1 MLKKNINIREIA
13 KLAGVS
19 ATAVSYALKGDPLS
33 KLSQEKRRHILEVCA
48 EYHYHPNEN
57 TRRMF
62 SRKANTAA
70 IFFPP
75 GIGNTGMSYVDQN
88 FSCCLIGAQSELAAR
103 GMDLL
108 LIETNADFIREKRYL
123 RLIRG
128 GLLDGILLWGTL
140 AEDTYLDDVL
150 KEKLPL
156 VMLQADLGKTPTVTS
171 DDYGGAGKLA
181 EEALRLGH
189 RKIAVVPAVL
199 TSLFGQR
206 FLAGVCDAL
215 KAAGITPFL
224 TSVSG
229 FDDRIAQSAVSEIL
243 ERAPETTCIM
253 TASDVAAWGCIRELS
268 RRGRKVPDTMSV
280 TGAGGFYLGSLL
292 QVDSFRI
299 PSYRIGREGSRL
311 LCELIEEK
319 GTPESILLPADRVPG
334 DTLRKPAESWQYKS

>member
-1 MLKKNINIREIA
+1 MLKKSVNIREIA

-48 EYHYHPNEN
+48 KYHYHPNEN

-75 GIGNTGMSYVDQN
+75 VIGNACMTYVDQN

-108 LIETNADFIREKRYL
+108 LIETNEDFIREKRYL

-140 AEDTYLDDVL
+140 AEDSYLDDIL

-156 VMLQADLGKTPTVTS
+156 VMLQSDLGKTPAVTS
-171 DDYGGAGKLA
+171 DDYAGARMLT
-181 EEALRLGH
+181 EEVLRAGH
-189 RKIAVVPAVL
+189 RKIAVVPATL
-199 TSLFGQR
+199 TSLFGKR
-206 FLAGVCDAL
+206 FLAGVTDAL
-215 KAAGITPFL
+215 KAADVPPLFTAI
-224 TSVSG
+224 SG
-229 FDDRIAQSAVSEIL
+229 FDDRIAQPAVDEIL
-243 ERAPETTCIM
+243 ERAPGTTCIM
-253 TASDVAAWGCIRELS
+253 TASDLTAWGCIRELS
-268 RRGRKVPDTMSV
+268 RRGVKVPEAVSV
-280 TGAGGFYLGSLL
+280 TGAGGFYLGSLI

-299 PSYRIGREGSRL
+299 PSYRIGREGARL
-311 LCELIEEK
+311 LCDLIAEK
-319 GTPESILLPADRVPG
+319 GHPESILLPVDPLPG